1 MTRHVAADAVPD
13 RAPGAGRL
21 NQELARAIV
30 QLHKRFLGRGPTKA
44 QAFYR
49 GNVVVVVMEDAL
61 TEAERRLAARG
72 EREVVLSMR
81 RRYQDAMREDLVD
94 AVEVLTGCRVE
105 AFMSSSHTA
114 PDLAAEVFVLD
125 RPVAPDEGA
134 PRPDQEV
141 GVDGP

>member
-1 MTRHVAADAVPD
+1 MTRHLAPGAVPD

-30 QLHKRFLGRGPTKA
+30 RLHKRFLGRGPTKA

-72 EREVVLSMR
+72 EREAVLSMR

-105 AFMSSSHTA
+105 AFMSSSHIV
-114 PDLAAEVFVLD
+114 PDLAAEIFVLD
-125 RPVAPDEGA
+125 RPVAVE
-134 PRPDQEV
+134 QT
-141 GVDGP
+141 DGTPP